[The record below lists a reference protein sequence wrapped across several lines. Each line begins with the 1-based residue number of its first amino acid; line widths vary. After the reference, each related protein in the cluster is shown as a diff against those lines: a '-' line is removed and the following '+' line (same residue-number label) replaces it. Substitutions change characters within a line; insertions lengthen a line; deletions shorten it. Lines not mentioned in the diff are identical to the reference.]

1 MGADTPHGPFADKQ
15 NLRKGGGV
23 DFSEGNLIFSPL
35 PKKTEI
41 FYLAAILI
49 LSFSSAMQTAADV
62 GISMIIAPAYVV
74 SQKLDFLTFGQS
86 EYLVQGLV
94 FIAFCII
101 MRSFRAVYLASFG
114 TCVLYGAALDM
125 WRSIIPAFNP
135 AVTVPGSMPM
145 PERIAMLCVGMVIT
159 GLAVALFFQT
169 YLYPQVYDFFVRE
182 ISKKYGIDRTK
193 FKICFDTAC
202 LVTATVLSLLFFGR
216 LVGVGVGTLVMTL
229 LNGRIIGFFYK
240 LIDKFCEIKPIFPKV
255 NKLFEI

>member
-1 MGADTPHGPFADKQ
+1 MKKITLH
-15 NLRKGGGV
+15 
-23 DFSEGNLIFSPL
+23 SEI
-35 PKKTEI
+35 I
-41 FYLAAILI
+41 YLAAILI
-49 LSFSSAMQTAADV
+49 LSFSSAMQTTADV
-62 GISMIIAPAYVV
+62 GISMIIAPAYVI

-101 MRSFRAVYLASFG
+101 MRGFRAVYLVSFG

-145 PERIAMLCVGMVIT
+145 PERIAMLCIGMVLT
-159 GLAVALFFQT
+159 GLAVAFFFKT
-169 YLYPQVYDFFVRE
+169 YVYPQVYDFFVRE

-216 LVGVGVGTLVMTL
+216 LVGVGIGTLVMTL

-240 LIDKFCEIKPIFPKV
+240 LIDKFCEEKPIFPKV